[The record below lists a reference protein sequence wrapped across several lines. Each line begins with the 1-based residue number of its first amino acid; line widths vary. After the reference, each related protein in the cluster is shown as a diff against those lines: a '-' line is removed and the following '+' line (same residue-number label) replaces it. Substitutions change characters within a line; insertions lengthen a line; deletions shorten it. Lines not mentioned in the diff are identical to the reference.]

1 MGPWQQVEKIRQK
14 QIKNNRPLLSL
25 GDTICVGI
33 VIQEEQK
40 QRTQIFQGTLLSQ
53 HRSGRNSTITVRRVF
68 QGVGIERVFFLHSP
82 HVQFITIRRRATVHR
97 GKLYYLRSSIS
108 LIPHTY

>member
-25 GDTICVGI
+25 GGTICVGI

-53 HRSGRNSTITVRRVF
+53 HVR
-68 QGVGIERVFFLHSP
+68 H
-82 HVQFITIRRRATVHR
+82 
-97 GKLYYLRSSIS
+97 
-108 LIPHTY
+108 LIPFFMLRV